1 MGVSRSIRVLGDS
14 VAAGYGTDDSPAW
27 PHRIADA
34 PGESVSVTVRGG
46 VGTTLT
52 DHAAD
57 TATAGDSGE
66 VTVLVHAGHN
76 DAFRAA
82 AARLDAALS
91 AADRVTSHAFV
102 GLLPLLDVAGGVGF
116 SAAQPQRALAFDDAL
131 AAAVDTHLPVARPI
145 DAWRDRTRDGVHP
158 TPTGHQAVASTVAD
172 WLAGEP

>member
-1 MGVSRSIRVLGDS
+1 MSARPLTDQQPVSVGVSRSIRVLGDS

-66 VTVLVHAGHN
+66 VTVLV
-76 DAFRAA
+76 
-82 AARLDAALS
+82 
-91 AADRVTSHAFV
+91 
-102 GLLPLLDVAGGVGF
+102 
-116 SAAQPQRALAFDDAL
+116 
-131 AAAVDTHLPVARPI
+131 
-145 DAWRDRTRDGVHP
+145 
-158 TPTGHQAVASTVAD
+158 
-172 WLAGEP
+172 